1 MRNEADIVCC
11 NCIPWIGYITLIMEL
26 LMELLMKLMNN
37 LIDEIL
43 NKDIKVE

>member
-11 NCIPWIGYITLIMEL
+11 NCVPWIGCVTLMIEL
-26 LMELLMKLMNN
+26 LMELMSN

-43 NKDIKVE
+43 NKYIKIE

>member
-11 NCIPWIGYITLIMEL
+11 NCIPWIGCITLIIEL
-26 LMELLMKLMNN
+26 LMELMNN

-43 NKDIKVE
+43 NKYIKIE

>member
-11 NCIPWIGYITLIMEL
+11 NCVPWIGCVTLIIEL
-26 LMELLMKLMNN
+26 LMELMSN

-43 NKDIKVE
+43 NKHIKTE

>member
-11 NCIPWIGYITLIMEL
+11 NCIPWTGCIPLLVEL
-26 LMELLMKLMNN
+26 LIEIMNH

-43 NKDIKVE
+43 NKHIKIE